1 MKPSLKRRSLIAA
14 TTVLFL
20 SSGRTSWAT
29 ERLSAMSAHRQL
41 EAIEKDLDGRLGVF
55 ALDTATGEQ
64 LAYRADERFAFCSTF
79 KVIAASAILAKSV
92 QMPGLLQQRIAYTKK
107 DLVTY
112 SPITE
117 KHVGAGM
124 TVAELCA
131 AALQYSDNT
140 AANLLIANLGG
151 TETVTAFAR
160 SIGDDAFR
168 LDRWETELN
177 SAIPGDLRDTTTPM
191 AMGRSLNRLALG
203 DGLKPEQRAQLC
215 DWLLG
220 NTTGAMRIK
229 KALPADWKI
238 GDKTGTGDYGTANDV
253 GIVWPVG
260 RAPVIV
266 AIYTT
271 RNVKNAEP
279 RNDTIAAASRV
290 VVDWLAGR

>member
-1 MKPSLKRRSLIAA
+1 MTTSLKRRSLIAA
-14 TTVLFL
+14 TTALFL
-20 SSGRTSWAT
+20 SSGRMSWAT
-29 ERLSAMSAHRQL
+29 ERLSAMSARKQL
-41 EAIEKDLDGRLGVF
+41 EAIEKDLGGRLGVF

-64 LAYRADERFAFCSTF
+64 LGYRADERFAFCSTF
-79 KVIAASAILAKSV
+79 KLIAASAILAKSM

-124 TVAELCA
+124 TIAELCA

-151 TETVTAFAR
+151 TDAVTAFAR
-160 SIGDDAFR
+160 SIGDDVFR

-177 SAIPGDLRDTTTPM
+177 SAIPGDLRDTTTPQ
-191 AMGRSLNRLALG
+191 AMGNSLNRLALG
-203 DGLKPEQRAQLC
+203 DALQPAQRAQLC

-220 NTTGAMRIK
+220 NTTGATRIK
-229 KALPADWKI
+229 AGIPSDWKI

-253 GIVWPVG
+253 GVVWPVG

-271 RNVKNAEP
+271 RNAKNAEP
-279 RNDTIAAASRV
+279 RSDTIAAASRV